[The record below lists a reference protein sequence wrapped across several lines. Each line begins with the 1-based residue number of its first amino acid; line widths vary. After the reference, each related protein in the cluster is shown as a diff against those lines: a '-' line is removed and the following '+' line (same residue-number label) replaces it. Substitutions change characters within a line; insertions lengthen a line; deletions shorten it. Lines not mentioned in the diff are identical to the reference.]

1 MNQCSVT
8 VSSDAVACAVV
19 AGSAASSCAVW
30 GVAFDAAGSGCHGG
44 SAFSAGLSD
53 VDSDASAC
61 PWECCEEFGE
71 VWVAFEWWAAGDGS
85 GVGVEGFGVCGGP
98 FEEVSGHRRVP

>member
-30 GVAFDAAGSGCHGG
+30 GVAFDASGSGCHGG

-53 VDSDASAC
+53 VDSDASAWA
-61 PWECCEEFGE
+61 WECCEEFG
-71 VWVAFEWWAAGDGS
+71 
-85 GVGVEGFGVCGGP
+85 
-98 FEEVSGHRRVP
+98 

>member
-30 GVAFDAAGSGCHGG
+30 GVAFDASGSGRHGG
-44 SAFSAGLSD
+44 SAFSAGLPD

-71 VWVAFEWWAAGDGS
+71 VWVSFEWWPAGD
-85 GVGVEGFGVCGGP
+85 
-98 FEEVSGHRRVP
+98 

>member
-1 MNQCSVT
+1 MSRTSPRASVSSCCSWRGMNQCSVT

-30 GVAFDAAGSGCHGG
+30 GVAFDASGSGCHGG

-53 VDSDASAC
+53 VDSDASAWA
-61 PWECCEEFGE
+61 WECCEEFG
-71 VWVAFEWWAAGDGS
+71 
-85 GVGVEGFGVCGGP
+85 
-98 FEEVSGHRRVP
+98 